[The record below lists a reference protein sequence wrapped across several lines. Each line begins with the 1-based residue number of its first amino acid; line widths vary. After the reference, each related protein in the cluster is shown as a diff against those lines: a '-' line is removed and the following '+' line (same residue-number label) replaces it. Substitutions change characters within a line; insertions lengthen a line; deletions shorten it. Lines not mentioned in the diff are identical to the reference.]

1 MKIFYILLIVPIAA
15 ILSCV
20 QSETKT
26 TKSEQTIN
34 FYKATESFIEFA
46 IKNDTSNL
54 HKILAE
60 DIFGKDHFIS
70 LNFDI
75 SIFNNY
81 INKYGLPQK
90 SSWLVQYDTVQRLT
104 KFVHIIVPIF
114 DGYDKK
120 SRLKKAYLK
129 LTFDYTGHFLPSNR
143 IVDYDLVKEFKP

>member
-1 MKIFYILLIVPIAA
+1 M
-15 ILSCV
+15 LSCV

-34 FYKATESFIEFA
+34 FYKTTESFIEFA
-46 IKNDTSNL
+46 IKKDTSNL
-54 HKILAE
+54 HKIIAE

-81 INKYGLPQK
+81 INKYGLPKK

-104 KFVHIIVPIF
+104 KFVHII
-114 DGYDKK
+114 
-120 SRLKKAYLK
+120 L
-129 LTFDYTGHFLPSNR
+129 
-143 IVDYDLVKEFKP
+143 